1 MNILLRDINYP
12 ELHTRDILNNFFP
25 ILGFIHRFLFFKRL

>member
-1 MNILLRDINYP
+1 MQVRDIYLP
-12 ELHTRDILNNFFP
+12 KFDARDILNNFFP